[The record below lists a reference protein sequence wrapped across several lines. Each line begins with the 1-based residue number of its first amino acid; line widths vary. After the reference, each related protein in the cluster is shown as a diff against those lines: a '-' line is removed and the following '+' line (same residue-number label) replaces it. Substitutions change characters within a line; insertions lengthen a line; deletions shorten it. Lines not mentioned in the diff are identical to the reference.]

1 MTSLK
6 VYRQRAKRRLSKY
19 FSPVE
24 ADEIFLRV
32 EEKNIAFTPKK
43 CGCNASYRNAPAE
56 RRCRSPVVIPRHP
69 PSSALTEPFDRVLK
83 EHVMGLTQKIA
94 ERFSKG

>member
-6 VYRQRAKRRLSKY
+6 VYRQRAKLPLSKS
-19 FSPVE
+19 FSPIR
-24 ADEIFLRV
+24 ADQSFLEV

-43 CGCNASYRNAPAE
+43 CGCNASWRNAPAE
-56 RRCRSPVVIPRHP
+56 RRCRSPVVIPRHL

-94 ERFSKG
+94 ERFTKG